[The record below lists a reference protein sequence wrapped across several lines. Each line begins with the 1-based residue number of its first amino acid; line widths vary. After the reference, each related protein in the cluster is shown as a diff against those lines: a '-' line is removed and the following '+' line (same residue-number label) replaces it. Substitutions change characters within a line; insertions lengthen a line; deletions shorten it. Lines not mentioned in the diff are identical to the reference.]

1 MKAACAVLQSL
12 KGQQDAE
19 RTEHRRYN
27 NLARDEVMRLWRLV
41 EEANQQLKSEMQQ
54 VGYYGYNKL
63 H

>member
-54 VGYYGYNKL
+54 VGY
-63 H
+63 